1 MSATKS
7 PRWKVPVNMGC
18 HCHID
23 ERFLFEIINIGQID
37 ILSLEAFW
45 LSGRCRCFKKAASE
59 EKLLSLVTS
68 QGRLLLSRGSKACAG
83 LGALSQETAPC
94 LKQAV
99 GRQHNQPKVQLVF
112 DLLRH
117 MFCLYD

>member
-1 MSATKS
+1 
-7 PRWKVPVNMGC
+7 MGC

-45 LSGRCRCFKKAASE
+45 LSGRCSCFKKAASE

-68 QGRLLLSRGSKACAG
+68 QGRVLLSRGSKACAG
-83 LGALSQETAPC
+83 LGALSRETAPC

-99 GRQHNQPKVQLVF
+99 ERQHNQPKVQLVF

>member
-1 MSATKS
+1 MSAANS

-68 QGRLLLSRGSKACAG
+68 QGRLLLSKGQQSLCGAGGIVPGNRAVLEAGSG
-83 LGALSQETAPC
+83 TAT
-94 LKQAV
+94 
-99 GRQHNQPKVQLVF
+99 
-112 DLLRH
+112 
-117 MFCLYD
+117 